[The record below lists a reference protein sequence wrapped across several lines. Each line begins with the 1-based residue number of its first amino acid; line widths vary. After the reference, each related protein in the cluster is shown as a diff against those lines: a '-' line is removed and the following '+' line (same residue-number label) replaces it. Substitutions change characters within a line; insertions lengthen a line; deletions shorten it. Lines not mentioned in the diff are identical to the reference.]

1 MRRTVPRLSALGLA
15 GRLFLAFGTVAAL
28 AVAASGAA
36 WITQARLGVS
46 VAMVTGESLPA
57 MQGALRLDAT
67 AKELAAA
74 APVLAAADSSEAA
87 AASRVALARISEAL
101 RADLARVLAHAD
113 PASAARLSEAAE
125 GMAASLERLAA
136 ATDRR
141 LAAEAHRTA
150 RLAAMWRDHRA
161 VLELIAPLVDEA
173 GFALTIGLRGATEG
187 GDPGAVEASLNALAD
202 GELVALTAMLEA
214 RAEANLIAGL
224 LAEGGQ
230 IAQAVLLVPLR
241 ERFTAAAARIER
253 ALRDAGAVEG
263 SAALKRAVP
272 ALLAHGP
279 GEDGLFALRSRELA
293 AAAEAE
299 RALEATRALA
309 ARLTEAV
316 AGQVRAAEVMAE
328 RAASGA
334 ADATASGRLILL
346 LLAGASLVLT
356 VAIAWGYVGRSVVG
370 RIRRLRDAMH
380 AIGAGDLDQPVRREG
395 SDELAAMAEALEA
408 MRQGLAKGRAAEAEA
423 EAARRAAE
431 AERRTLLARLAEEFE
446 RGVGGVA
453 TEVTRSSN
461 TVEAAVAAMGTT
473 TESTAREAGAI
484 GAAAQDATAATEN
497 VAAAAQQLAA
507 SIEEVSRQVAH
518 AAEATRRASKDVAA
532 SDRIVQGLAEAAQ
545 RIGEVVRLIADIAG
559 QTNLLA
565 LNATIEAAR
574 AGEAGK
580 GFAVVASEVKS
591 LASQTARATDQ
602 IAEQIQAIQ
611 AATGNT
617 VTTVKGFSRV
627 IAEIEQVA
635 EQISAAVEQQ
645 GKATREI
652 AATITQ
658 AAARTGAV
666 SASVG
671 RVSAGMAA
679 AEAALG
685 ELGGAAAAVAGQGR
699 TLRDALDRF
708 LGQLRAA

>member
-1 MRRTVPRLSALGLA
+1 MRRAGLRLPALGLA
-15 GRLFLAFGTVAAL
+15 GRLFLAFGAVAAL

-36 WITQARLGVS
+36 WITQARLGAS
-46 VAMVTGESLPA
+46 VATATGESLPA
-57 MQGALRLDAT
+57 MRGALRLAAT
-67 AKELAAA
+67 SKELAAA
-74 APVLAAADSSEAA
+74 APVLAAADSAGTA
-87 AASRVALARISEAL
+87 AASRAALARTTEAL
-101 RADLARVLAHAD
+101 RAELAQVLARAD
-113 PASAARLSEAAE
+113 AASAAALSEAAD
-125 GMAASLERLAA
+125 GMAASLALLAA

-141 LAAEAHRTA
+141 LAAEAQRTA

-161 VLELIAPLVDEA
+161 VLERIAPLVDEA
-173 GFALTIGLRGATEG
+173 TFALTIGLRGAAEA
-187 GDPGAVEASLNALAD
+187 GDPAAIEASLNALAD

-230 IAQAVLLVPLR
+230 IAQAALLVPLR

-253 ALRDAGAVEG
+253 ALRDADAVAG
-263 SAALKRAVP
+263 IAALKEVVP
-272 ALLAHGP
+272 VLLAHGR
-279 GEDGLFALRSRELA
+279 GDDGLFALREQDLA
-293 AAAEAE
+293 AAAEAG

-309 ARLTEAV
+309 DRLTEAV
-316 AGQVRAAEVMAE
+316 AGQVQAAETMAE

-334 ADATASGRLILL
+334 SEAIASGRLTLL

-370 RIRRLRDAMH
+370 RIRRLRHAMR
-380 AIGAGDLDQPVRREG
+380 AIGAGELDRPVAREG
-395 SDELAAMAEALEA
+395 SDELAEMAGALET
-408 MRQGLAKGRAAEAEA
+408 MREGLAKGRAAEAEA
-423 EAARRAAE
+423 EAPRRAAE
-431 AERRTLLARLAEEFE
+431 EERRALLARLAAEFE

-453 TEVTRSSN
+453 TEVTNSSA
-461 TVEAAVAAMGTT
+461 TVEAAVAAMGAT

-484 GAAAQDATAATEN
+484 GAAAQDATAATES
-497 VAAAAQQLAA
+497 VAAAAQELAA

-518 AAEATRRASKDVAA
+518 AAEVTRRASKDVAT
-532 SDRIVQGLAEAAQ
+532 SDGVVQGLAEAAQ

-580 GFAVVASEVKS
+580 GFAVVASEVKN

-617 VTTVKGFSRV
+617 VATVKGFSRV

-635 EQISAAVEQQ
+635 AQISGAVEDQ

-671 RVSAGMAA
+671 RVSAGMTA

-699 TLRDALDRF
+699 TLREELDRF